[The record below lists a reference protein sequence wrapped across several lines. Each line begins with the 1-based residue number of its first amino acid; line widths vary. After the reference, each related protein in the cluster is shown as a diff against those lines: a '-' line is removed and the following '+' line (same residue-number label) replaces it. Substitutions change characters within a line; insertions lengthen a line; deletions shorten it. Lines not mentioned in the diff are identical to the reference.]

1 MGYRNE
7 PEREREKE
15 TFVFSFVYWIQWGWL
30 VATRLCLAGAQPE
43 FDFLRFSFYSEGR
56 EERERRATKSKSDG
70 GLTFWGGCA
79 LWPLIK
85 SEDLRSRRQSVADQR
100 FVPALMRPLSGLA
113 LLLKFFLWARLSFQE
128 EQVEKCASIW
138 FLRFVRGP
146 CCLVFYGQGGVV
158 VLCTSRGPW
167 RTLCSASL
175 GLLAEKPYD
184 THPENKP
191 EFEIEDK

>member
-1 MGYRNE
+1 MSQ
-7 PEREREKE
+7 REREKE
-15 TFVFSFVYWIQWGWL
+15 TFVFSVVYWIRWGWL

-56 EERERRATKSKSDG
+56 EERERRASKSKSEMVDWLFG
-70 GLTFWGGCA
+70 EVVLYGRLLRARTCA
-79 LWPLIK
+79 RVANQ
-85 SEDLRSRRQSVADQR
+85 SQTSDLSLHRCGRYRVWHCCSN
-100 FVPALMRPLSGLA
+100 
-113 LLLKFFLWARLSFQE
+113 FFLWARLSFQE
-128 EQVEKCASIW
+128 EQVEKSASIW
-138 FLRFVRGP
+138 FLRFVLRGP
-146 CCLVFYGQGGVV
+146 CCFVFYGQGGVV